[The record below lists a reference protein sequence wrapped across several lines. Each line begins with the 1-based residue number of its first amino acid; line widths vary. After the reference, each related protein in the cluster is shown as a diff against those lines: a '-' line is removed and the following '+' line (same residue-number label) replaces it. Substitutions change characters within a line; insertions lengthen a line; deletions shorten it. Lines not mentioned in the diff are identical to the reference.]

1 MSKGNNSFLKIFL
14 MAALPVA
21 ASLFVYVFVLQE
33 IKTLS
38 KDRIK
43 KEEILLEKVNKA
55 NARLVTVQQLSA
67 EARIT
72 KIAKEDL
79 GLIRKGEE
87 FDRISVDAYKIEQIK
102 KIVNEK
108 YE

>member
-1 MSKGNNSFLKIFL
+1 MSVT
-14 MAALPVA
+14 PVVV
-21 ASLFVYVFVLQE
+21 SLFVYVFVLQE
-33 IKTLS
+33 IKTLG
-38 KDRIK
+38 KERTE
-43 KEEILLEKVNKA
+43 KEEILLEKINKA
-55 NARLVTVQQLSA
+55 NARLVTVQQFSA

-72 KIAKEDL
+72 KIAKDSL

-87 FDRISVDAYKIEQIK
+87 FDRVSVDGYKIEQIK